1 MHGSHFCP
9 SPCFFFI
16 LLFKAVFSRDF
27 IDACL
32 FELNVLSCCRSAQ
45 LPGLQPPGVAPAAAA
60 HVLLVAPV
68 IRLHHGLQTQ
78 PAVSRAPPPLLAPAA
93 DAHTVSGCTQRT
105 HTLTSPD
112 VFSHHLSHS
121 SLHKDADF
129 SSSSS
134 SSCALALCRPDRTG
148 PDRRTCDVLL
158 DFEPTRKAAGE
169 RRLEAGKW
177 PKSCDKLTLAQL
189 HSSS

>member
-1 MHGSHFCP
+1 MGAISVPVHV
-9 SPCFFFI
+9 FFFI
-16 LLFKAVFSRDF
+16 LLFQAVFSIDF

-93 DAHTVSGCTQRT
+93 DAHT
-105 HTLTSPD
+105 L
-112 VFSHHLSHS
+112 
-121 SLHKDADF
+121 
-129 SSSSS
+129 
-134 SSCALALCRPDRTG
+134 
-148 PDRRTCDVLL
+148 
-158 DFEPTRKAAGE
+158 
-169 RRLEAGKW
+169 
-177 PKSCDKLTLAQL
+177 
-189 HSSS
+189 